1 MLRQSGYLNLF
12 SILQPSDYFI
22 FSLFIFVRLRQNYDG
37 NAKWQ
42 NMYMP
47 ISVKVVAEHSV
58 HLKQNPT

>member
-1 MLRQSGYLNLF
+1 MLRQSGYPNLF
-12 SILQPSDYFI
+12 SILQSSNYFI
-22 FSLFIFVRLRQNYDG
+22 FSLFIFVRLRQNHGG

-47 ISVKVVAEHSV
+47 ISVKVMTEHSI